1 LSTYWSSEEEEM
13 GRQSETLTKFI
24 KSKQLVIFLV
34 LMAIASVLFYP
45 ILTRKQRK
53 WLELQEKIK
62 ESNKDR
68 ATSFG
73 GSSLDRVE

>member
-1 LSTYWSSEEEEM
+1 LSTYWNSEEEM
-13 GRQSETLTKFI
+13 GKEFETLSKFI
-24 KSKQLVIFLV
+24 KSKQLIIFLV

-45 ILTRKQRK
+45 ILSLKQRK

-62 ESNKDR
+62 ESNKGKVK
-68 ATSFG
+68 SFG